1 MTRMGR
7 RRKVDAAVA
16 SDRRVRAECLVD
28 GEKSAVVHG
37 RDQMVILRLQPHN
50 VSLQIGYAAIQ
61 VANLLEQARVT
72 ASKVP

>member
-1 MTRMGR
+1 VCT
-7 RRKVDAAVA
+7 
-16 SDRRVRAECLVD
+16 ECLVD
-28 GEKSAVVHG
+28 GEEPAFMHG
-37 RDQMVILRLQPHN
+37 RDQMVVLRLKPHD

>member
-1 MTRMGR
+1 M
-7 RRKVDAAVA
+7 
-16 SDRRVRAECLVD
+16 
-28 GEKSAVVHG
+28 HG
-37 RDQMVILRLQPHN
+37 RDQMVVLRLKPHD